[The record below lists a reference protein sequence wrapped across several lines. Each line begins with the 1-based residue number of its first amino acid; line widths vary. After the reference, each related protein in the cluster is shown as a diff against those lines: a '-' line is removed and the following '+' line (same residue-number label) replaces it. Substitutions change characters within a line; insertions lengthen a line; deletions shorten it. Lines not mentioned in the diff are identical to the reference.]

1 MRKLATSVGFGAL
14 MSFAICVSP
23 EHSLPGHVERLE
35 RVEAVASAL
44 RRSLLDEPPT
54 TDRLASREELVLVHS
69 SDLIDRLEAIEIG
82 PDVKERHVVLADE
95 DDPDGVTYATSTSY
109 RDARRAVGAV
119 LDLVDSVYGVF
130 GSESGMSKAFAA
142 IRPPG
147 HHCTRSKSMGFCLV
161 NNVAVAVAYARKRH
175 GANAVLIV
183 DFDLH
188 NGNGTV
194 DIFYDDPDVFVVDIH
209 EENNVYKDR
218 DGEGD
223 VGAGCAST
231 MNIPLKAGS
240 GHASVVALC
249 SVIADVAAKFKPDL
263 VAVSAGSDAH
273 VEDPFN
279 TDLGVGFAFTDESY
293 RVLGACL
300 RRVADAW
307 SDGKL
312 LCVLEG
318 GYNCDALARSF
329 SALVAGVC
337 TAEEEGA
344 ASAAHVPT
352 EKTTGDVASE
362 PVVARARARAFTMKQ
377 RC

>member
-1 MRKLATSVGFGAL
+1 MVATNWLAP

-23 EHSLPGHVERLE
+23 EHSLPGHVERPE

-44 RRSLLDEPPT
+44 RRSLLLAELPT
-54 TDRLASREELVLVHS
+54 EREATREELALVHS

-82 PDVKERHVVLADE
+82 PDAKERHVVLADE
-95 DDPDGVTYATSTSY
+95 GDPDGVTYATSTSY
-109 RDARRAVGAV
+109 RDGVRRGVGAV
-119 LDLVDSVYGVF
+119 LDLVDEIFV
-130 GSESGMSKAFAA
+130 EPGMSKAFAA

-161 NNVAVAVAYARKRH
+161 NNVAVAVAYARKVH

-194 DIFYDDPDVFVVDIH
+194 DIFYDDPNVFVVDIH

-218 DGEGD
+218 DGESD

-249 SVIADVAAKFKPDL
+249 RVIEDVAAKFKPDL
-263 VAVSAGSDAH
+263 LVVSAGFDAH

-279 TDLGVGFAFTDESY
+279 TDLGVGLAFTDESY

-329 SALVAGVC
+329 SELVAGVC
-337 TAEEEGA
+337 MSTGEEEGA
-344 ASAAHVPT
+344 ASAAQT
-352 EKTTGDVASE
+352 EKTPGDVASE
-362 PVVARARARAFTMKQ
+362 PVVARARARAFAMKQ